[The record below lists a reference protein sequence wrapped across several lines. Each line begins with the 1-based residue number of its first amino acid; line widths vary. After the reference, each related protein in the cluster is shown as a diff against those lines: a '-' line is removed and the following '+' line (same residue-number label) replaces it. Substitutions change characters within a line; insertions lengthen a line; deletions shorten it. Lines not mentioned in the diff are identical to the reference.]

1 MTIRP
6 NFVTV
11 LATIAALPVPTVA
24 QDWQSAY
31 TDLDPN
37 RCEIVE
43 RYDLAVDFACTGLAG
58 FPVLLRHGEHRV
70 FVSYGPDAANEI
82 AWQQSL
88 PSRNET
94 GETLEWIFSGPPE
107 EASQP
112 VATVL
117 RYFID
122 HSEIRGP
129 DEQVLVVTKLEP
141 GNTCHV
147 AYIDGRRNAQANE
160 MARQAAQELV
170 PDWDCAGMQ
179 AQPYGTM
186 GVTGFSEAE

>member
-1 MTIRP
+1 MTIRQRI
-6 NFVTV
+6 VAV
-11 LATIAALPVPTVA
+11 LAASASLALPAVA

-31 TDLDPN
+31 TVLGPD
-37 RCEIVE
+37 RCEVVE
-43 RYDLAVDFACTGLAG
+43 RHDLAVDFGCAGWAG

-94 GETLEWIFSGPPE
+94 GETLEWLFSGPPE

-122 HSEIRGP
+122 RSEIGGP
-129 DEQVLVVTKLEP
+129 DEQVLVVTRLER

-147 AYIDGRRNAQANE
+147 AYIDARRNAQAND
-160 MARQAAQELV
+160 MARQAAQELA
-170 PDWDCAGMQ
+170 PNWDCAGMQ
-179 AQPYGTM
+179 AQPVGIM
-186 GVTGFSEAE
+186 GVNGFSEAE